1 MEKPRFFCFPKSLPE
16 RVVILVLSPNN
27 IALTG
32 KNRRLL
38 SQNNIMNQNIYRINQ
53 NSPPPEFRSCFKC
66 RFEGSIAQAVC
77 PQCGKRL
84 FTATNVRWR
93 GFFLLLIGLFL
104 SGFMA
109 AVAFFV
115 SLLLMN
121 AVNDPGSASR
131 INGESSMLMMIYGIF
146 GLVIVMGLTSML
158 MGIWQMIFG
167 KRNRFLIW
175 IFFAL
180 IILTLFAGGIF
191 RILAE

>member
-1 MEKPRFFCFPKSLPE
+1 
-16 RVVILVLSPNN
+16 
-27 IALTG
+27 
-32 KNRRLL
+32 
-38 SQNNIMNQNIYRINQ
+38 MNQNIYRMSQ
-53 NSPPPEFRSCFKC
+53 NSPPPEFRSCFNC
-66 RFEGSIAQAVC
+66 RFEGNVTQDVC

-93 GFFLLLIGLFL
+93 GFFLVLIGLFL

-115 SLLLMN
+115 SALLMN
-121 AVNDPGSASR
+121 ALNDPGSAR
-131 INGESSMLMMIYGIF
+131 KINDEYSMLLMIYGIF
-146 GLVIVMGLTSML
+146 GLVIVMGITSML

-180 IILTLFAGGIF
+180 IILTLFVGGVF
-191 RILAE
+191 RFLAE